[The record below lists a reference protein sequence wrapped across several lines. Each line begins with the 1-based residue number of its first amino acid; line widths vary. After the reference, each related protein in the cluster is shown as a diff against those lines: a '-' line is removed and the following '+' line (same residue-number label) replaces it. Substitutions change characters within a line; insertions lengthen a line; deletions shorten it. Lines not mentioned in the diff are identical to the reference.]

1 MDLKQWQLEN
11 RWMNKTMAKELG
23 VTEGTICKI
32 RLKVLKPSLLLA
44 KAIHNFT
51 DGAVTL
57 SDLGISD
64 NKVRVKKY
72 RVKKL

>member
-11 RWMNKTMAKELG
+11 RWMNKAMAKELG

-44 KAIHNFT
+44 KAIVRFT
-51 DGAVTL
+51 NEEVSL
-57 SDLGISD
+57 SDLGIEEKGVQD
-64 NKVRVKKY
+64 GI
-72 RVKKL
+72 

>member
-11 RWMNKTMAKELG
+11 RWMNKAMAKELG

-44 KAIHNFT
+44 KAIVRFT
-51 DGAVTL
+51 EGKVTL
-57 SDLGISD
+57 EDLEVEE
-64 NKVRVKKY
+64 K
-72 RVKKL
+72 